1 MNITFFKKEEE
12 FKKSETLCSNQ
23 LVSATPEIY
32 SCICWTVDTFIKC
45 LSVLGGLFLSH
56 TSYRYAKLCEL
67 IIVTDVRFS
76 LISSGGIERTT
87 NCRLQR
93 EHQSRQETGG
103 T

>member
-1 MNITFFKKEEE
+1 MYLLDGGYVYKMFERTRRTF
-12 FKKSETLCSNQ
+12 S
-23 LVSATPEIY
+23 IH
-32 SCICWTVDTFIKC
+32 I
-45 LSVLGGLFLSH
+45 
-56 TSYRYAKLCEL
+56 SYRYAKLCDL

-93 EHQSRQETGG
+93 KHQSRQETGG